1 VAEAPL
7 RILDADAIAAA
18 LTYPALVE
26 ALRAAFRADIAA
38 PVRHHHTVPQ
48 PGRDATL
55 LLMPAWTA
63 HVPAKWPPV
72 RRKGHAPIDESG
84 SRADTGRDPDGAAS
98 ERFLGCKIVTVFPDN
113 AAAGQPSLHGRY
125 LLMSGATG
133 APLALMDAQALTAWR
148 TAAASALAASYLAR
162 ADAEHLVMIGAG
174 ALAPH
179 LVRAHLAVRPIR
191 RVTLWNRTHG
201 RAVSLAFGLTVTG
214 IEATIA
220 DDLETAV
227 READIVCCATLA
239 TEPIVRGAWLKP
251 GTHVDLVGG
260 FTPKMREADNDAIKR
275 ARVFVDTR
283 AGAGKEAGD
292 IAIPLRRGILT
303 KKGVRGDLFELCR
316 GKAKGRTADKQ
327 ITLFKSV
334 GSAIEDLA
342 AAMLVWRNLRA

>member
-1 VAEAPL
+1 
-7 RILDADAIAAA
+7 LDADAIAAA
-18 LTYPALVE
+18 LTYPTLVE
-26 ALRAAFRADIAA
+26 ALREAFRADIAV
-38 PVRHHHTVPQ
+38 PVRHHHTI
-48 PGRDATL
+48 
-55 LLMPAWTA
+55 A

-72 RRKGHAPIDESG
+72 RRQGHAPTQAHVPAKWPPVRRRGHAPTQEQPGRDARLLLMPAWTESG
-84 SRADTGRDPDGAAS
+84 AAAD
-98 ERFLGCKIVTVFPDN
+98 RFLGCKIVTVSPDN

-125 LLMSGATG
+125 LLMSGAAG

-179 LVRAHLAVRPIR
+179 LVRAHMAVRPIR

-201 RAVSLAFGLTVTG
+201 RAVALAFGLTVTG

-220 DDLETAV
+220 EDLEAAGG
-227 READIVCCATLA
+227 EADVGFCATPA

-251 GTHVDLVGG
+251 GAHVDLVGG

-275 ARVFVDTR
+275 ARVYVDTR

-292 IAIPLRRGILT
+292 IVIPLRRGILT
-303 KKGVRGDLFELCR
+303 QKGIRGDLFELCR
-316 GKAKGRTADKQ
+316 GKAKGRTSDKQ

-342 AAMLVWRNLRA
+342 AAML